1 MIPNFFIVGAPKSGT
16 TALVSYLATH
26 PDIFISEPKEPHFF
40 ADDFPHYKDSF
51 PDMGSYLELFNDAS
65 DSSMSCVGEASVW
78 YLYSQTAI
86 ANIKKHNPTA
96 KLIVML
102 RKPQDVIHS
111 LHKQLLWTLDEDD
124 EDLSSALE
132 KMPAR
137 AEGHCLPKRCR
148 EPKFLLYKEVV
159 KFGEQLERLYDTFP
173 REQVHV
179 IFFEDFVEDTA
190 ACYNR
195 VLAFLS
201 VNHDGRVDFEKVNE
215 RKESRFN
222 FIARFTHRL
231 PRWLVLATKY
241 VKNIFGI
248 KKLGLRERIIRLNN
262 KSVEKNGD
270 AIAVYDDLALDLLK
284 LMSLTGRDLSEW
296 GE

>member
-16 TALVSYLATH
+16 TALVSYLASH
-26 PDIFISEPKEPHFF
+26 PQIFISEPKEPHFF

-51 PDMGSYLELFNDAS
+51 PDMGSYLKLFNDAAEPS
-65 DSSMSCVGEASVW
+65 VSCVGEASVW
-78 YLYSQTAI
+78 YLYSRTAI
-86 ANIKKHNPTA
+86 ANIRKYNASA

-102 RKPQDVIHS
+102 RRPQDVIQS

-124 EDLSSALE
+124 EDLSSALK

-137 AEGHCLPKRCR
+137 AEGNCLPKRCR
-148 EPKFLLYKEVV
+148 ESKFLLYKEVV
-159 KFGEQLERLYDTFP
+159 KFGEQLERLYDSFP

-190 ACYNR
+190 ACYSK
-195 VLAFLS
+195 VLTFLS
-201 VNHDGRVDFEKVNE
+201 VDHDGRVDFEKVNE

-222 FIARFTHRL
+222 FIASFTHRL

-241 VKNIFGI
+241 VKGIFGI

-262 KSVEKNGD
+262 KPIENDGV
-270 AIAVYDDLALDLLK
+270 AIGGFEDLALDLEK
-284 LMSLTGRDLSEW
+284 LSSLTGQDLSGWSE
-296 GE
+296 

>member
-26 PDIFISEPKEPHFF
+26 PDIFLSEPKEPHFF

-124 EDLSSALE
+124 DDLSSALE

-148 EPKFLLYKEVV
+148 EAKFLLYKEVV
-159 KFGEQLERLYDTFP
+159 KFGEQLERLYETFP

-179 IFFEDFVEDTA
+179 IFFEDFV
-190 ACYNR
+190 
-195 VLAFLS
+195 
-201 VNHDGRVDFEKVNE
+201 
-215 RKESRFN
+215 
-222 FIARFTHRL
+222 
-231 PRWLVLATKY
+231 
-241 VKNIFGI
+241 
-248 KKLGLRERIIRLNN
+248 
-262 KSVEKNGD
+262 
-270 AIAVYDDLALDLLK
+270 
-284 LMSLTGRDLSEW
+284 
-296 GE
+296 